1 MCRAT
6 LTVSITLMST
16 LHQRISNIGW
26 LTGTDRPVIL
36 PNLAVSVAAAGS
48 ADFFAGKPAA
58 GAEWVTSSAA
68 RTPAD
73 SHVILDIAV
82 SSLAAGYSAGV
93 NTLVVLAGTLGPT
106 VRVLITLSLDAASVG
121 ISLKPRQTFTHRAAS
136 DVLALSA
143 GSTDSWLARVGSAA
157 GSAVRAADIAAPTL
171 TEGAAST
178 VCTLSV
184 GATGVGA

>member
-1 MCRAT
+1 VVGGLAGGTLTANIGVGLVARVAALQLDTGLVAGTVIVTGTFSITSGIRISQKIWRTGTLGSMVDGVTVCVLTTRSLTTSTYTSIFSAVTGLSRAT

-36 PNLAVSVAAAGS
+36 PNLAVSVAAAGG

-73 SHVILDIAV
+73 SHVILDITV
-82 SSLAAGYSAGV
+82 SSLAA
-93 NTLVVLAGTLGPT
+93 
-106 VRVLITLSLDAASVG
+106 
-121 ISLKPRQTFTHRAAS
+121 
-136 DVLALSA
+136 
-143 GSTDSWLARVGSAA
+143 
-157 GSAVRAADIAAPTL
+157 
-171 TEGAAST
+171 
-178 VCTLSV
+178 
-184 GATGVGA
+184 